1 MPRRTPRPLLAWLE
15 AGVLALGTAACL
27 YLGLHQQVDPQNRNL
42 KIPDSPAAE
51 ANRDLAEL
59 LPSLDTILLAFAA
72 PPALG
77 ITAAETEA
85 LQTLAEQLRQL
96 PDTAACRTLPSPE
109 PDLALFAVDLRADTH
124 RGAHEALAMARRLT
138 PPGLTLRATGLPLLE
153 GRIAE
158 LVAAERH
165 ALVPLLVAVLFAAAL
180 AVYRRVRLAVAA
192 LAPALLAIVW
202 TSGLCAALGHR
213 LDPVQSLLEPVL
225 LTIGVAAAVHLV
237 EGFRRHARAGAPAE
251 RAAALA
257 AAELQS
263 PALWATATTMV
274 GLLALAT
281 NPVPAVVDFGVRA
294 ALGVAL
300 VHAFVF
306 WLGPRWLA
314 GAAVAMADGHVEAEA
329 KVAAAEATQVPGWF
343 AEVQRRRGSV
353 FAGVGAITALA
364 CAGLAQLQADN
375 QPLALLPADEPS
387 RIDHETLVARLGGVE
402 PIQLLVTERS
412 PAADPLR
419 LLPFVASALQQ
430 PGLAGPGGPALRS
443 AAGDLAVPLLLQP
456 GGTELRT
463 PLFAELERTAAVL
476 GLEGLRLAGPAVQMV
491 RDSEALLHGLFGSLY
506 LTLIVLAAM
515 LVFALRSV
523 RLGLFGMVPN
533 LLPCLWL
540 YGGLGLAGHPVS
552 VATGMIGCTMLGLIV
567 DNTLHL
573 LHRYRELRRG
583 CTRPDAA
590 VAALAVLGRPMLL
603 SSGLLV
609 LGFATALLSRLS
621 TTREF
626 AVLAC
631 CTIVGAGIGCV
642 VLLPLWLCGAS
653 LPQSP
658 AVAGGQAGGNHAN

>member
-1 MPRRTPRPLLAWLE
+1 MPSRTPRTLLAYLK

-27 YLGLHQQVDPQNRNL
+27 YLGLQQQVDPQNRNL
-42 KIPDSPAAE
+42 KIPDSPIAE

-59 LPSLDTILLAFAA
+59 LPSLDTVLLAFAA
-72 PPALG
+72 PQALG
-77 ITAAETEA
+77 ISEAETQSLE
-85 LQTLAEQLRQL
+85 TLAEQLRQL
-96 PDTAACRTLPSPE
+96 PDTAACRALPSPE
-109 PDLALFAVDLRADTH
+109 PDLALYAIDLRNDTR
-124 RGAHEALAMARRLT
+124 RGAQAATALARSQT

-165 ALVPLLVAVLFAAAL
+165 SLVPLLVAVLFAAAL
-180 AVYRRVRLAVAA
+180 AVYRRMRLAVAA

-237 EGFRRHARAGAPAE
+237 EGFRRHAGQGQPAE

-257 AAELQS
+257 AAELQR

-294 ALGVAL
+294 AFGVAL

-306 WLGPRWLA
+306 SLVPRWLA
-314 GAAVAMADGHVEAEA
+314 GATAGGDDATASLT
-329 KVAAAEATQVPGWF
+329 VAAAPAAQLPGWF
-343 AEVQRRRGSV
+343 AAVHQRRGSV
-353 FAGVGAITALA
+353 FAAVGAITALA
-364 CAGLAQLQADN
+364 CAGLAQLHTDN
-375 QPLALLPADEPS
+375 DPLALLPADEPC
-387 RIDHETLVARLGGVE
+387 RIDHEALVARLGGVE
-402 PIQLLVTERS
+402 PLQLLVTERS

-419 LLPFVASALQQ
+419 LLPFVASALQL
-430 PGLAGPGGPALRS
+430 PGLAGPGGPALRG
-443 AAGDLAVPLLLQP
+443 AGGDLAVPLLLRP
-456 GGTELRT
+456 GGSELRA
-463 PLFAELERTAAVL
+463 PLFHELERTATVL
-476 GLEGLRLAGPAVQMV
+476 GLDGLRLAGPAVQMV

-506 LTLIVLAAM
+506 LTLVALAAM
-515 LVFALRSV
+515 LVFALRSL
-523 RLGLFGMVPN
+523 RLGLFGMLPN

-573 LHRYRELRRG
+573 LHRYRELRANRA
-583 CTRPDAA
+583 RPDAA
-590 VAALAVLGRPMLL
+590 VAALAALGRPMLL

-609 LGFATALLSRLS
+609 LGFGTALLSRLS

-631 CTIVGAGIGCV
+631 CTIAAAGVGCV
-642 VLLPLWLCGAS
+642 VLLPLWLCGAA
-653 LPQSP
+653 LPQRTAAAS
-658 AVAGGQAGGNHAN
+658 GETGGNHAN